1 MSTAEDLDPAPELAR
16 LAELVDRVI
25 GQVQRGGLA
34 ELPNVPAA
42 PSSGEST
49 ASWLKRVGDV
59 RDLHNAKALAA
70 VRALDLEGPRVFTG
84 QRWPTIPG
92 ADRVETSWVEIGRRE
107 IWPTADLELAGG
119 RTVRAPAAV
128 PARVPEA
135 ESLPVLVQRPRA
147 GEPVGAVVAL
157 HGGGFWMGGGEVITE
172 LGSQYGAWLANRT
185 GAMVLTPDYRLAPEH
200 PFPRSSA
207 DALAVLAWLAERG
220 LPGGRVVLHGISSG
234 GNSAAAAAMAMPNTS
249 LNPLA
254 GLVLEAPSLDL
265 PASVQR
271 TEALPGRRAASAAR
285 GRRELLDSWRG
296 DNALGHP
303 LLSPGCV
310 GELTGLAPLLV
321 LLSEQDEVACG
332 GAEFAAAVRAGGC
345 RADVV
350 SRLGTHTIT
359 SPAVRTEQWETIAD
373 FVVSRLA
380 VTGP

>member
-1 MSTAEDLDPAPELAR
+1 MSGAADPAQAPELAR
-16 LAELVDRVI
+16 LAELVDRVT
-25 GQVQRGGLA
+25 GHVQSEKLA

-42 PSSGEST
+42 PSAGEST
-49 ASWLKRVGDV
+49 ANWLRRVGDV

-70 VRALDLEGPRVFTG
+70 VRALDLEGPRVFAG

-92 ADRVETSWVEIGRRE
+92 TDRVETSRIEIGRRE
-107 IWPTADLELAGG
+107 IWPTADLELSAGG
-119 RTVRAPAAV
+119 TVRAPAVV

-135 ESLPVLVQRPRA
+135 DSFPVLVQRPRA
-147 GEPVGAVVAL
+147 GEPTGAVVAL
-157 HGGGFWMGGGEVITE
+157 HGGGFWMGGGGVITE
-172 LGSQYGAWLANRT
+172 LGSQYGAWLADRT

-207 DALAVLAWLAERG
+207 DALTVLAWLAERG

-234 GNSAAAAAMAMPNTS
+234 GNCAAASAMAMPNTT
-249 LNPLA
+249 LDPLA

-271 TEALPGRRAASAAR
+271 TEALPGRRAAAAAR
-285 GRRELLDSWRG
+285 GRRELLDAWRG
-296 DNALGHP
+296 EHALGHP

-332 GAEFAAAVRAGGC
+332 GAEFAAAVRAGGG

-350 SRLGTHTIT
+350 TRLGTHTIT
-359 SPAVRTEQWETIAD
+359 SPAVRAEQWETIAD
-373 FVVSRLA
+373 FVMNRLSVDA
-380 VTGP
+380 D